1 MLRFFIICCTPFSIC
16 FDILAGTK
24 ELSNMGE
31 RAMLLPNL
39 EPETE
44 LAQGIKTLLDDPEHM
59 SALSKKAQSVAV
71 EFSTEL

>member
-1 MLRFFIICCTPFSIC
+1 
-16 FDILAGTK
+16 
-24 ELSNMGE
+24 MGE

-59 SALSKKAQSVAV
+59 SALSKKAKSVAV
-71 EFSTEL
+71 EFSTEKVVAKWESLARNYAKHH